1 MTNIGKTTTTEA
13 VNALIKNL
21 KKKKNSK
28 GEKKKK
34 IKKRKKITLTSRR
47 ERETWQTQVN
57 ASQTAIEFEYSV
69 VSV

>member
-13 VNALIKNL
+13 VNALIKN
-21 KKKKNSK
+21 KKNSK